1 MEVRLQCR
9 AIISSTVL
17 RVTGRL
23 ACQPLP
29 AESQWCPLPSL
40 GCVPTRLQHLPLWAV
55 PPPQESLQQT
65 ARVRVEG
72 HLVICWSFSAQPNGL
87 FTLYLHPQG
96 PCTLRAAG
104 LFFQFVHI
112 LGNYPWKQ
120 RRRQQQHKLP
130 PDQSAP
136 AFLLSP
142 TKAPQE
148 VSRCCKFSATQTNS
162 VDIRFPCAPEMGSS

>member
-1 MEVRLQCR
+1 MSRVAWHASLCLLR
-9 AIISSTVL
+9 ASGVLSHPWDASPHVSST
-17 RVTGRL
+17 
-23 ACQPLP
+23 
-29 AESQWCPLPSL
+29 CPC
-40 GCVPTRLQHLPLWAV
+40 GQYH
-55 PPPQESLQQT
+55 PPQESLQQT

-87 FTLYLHPQG
+87 FILYLHPQG

-148 VSRCCKFSATQTNS
+148 VSRCCKFSATRTNS